1 MALFVGTDIGGTF
14 TDLVGYDTER
24 RALFFGKTLTDNA
37 ELVEGVM
44 RCLAETGL
52 QPDAVDILKHGTTQV
67 INTLLERRGAKTA
80 LVTTRGFRDILEIGR
95 AGRPVVFR
103 FEYARHPPLVPRQ
116 LRFEIDERIDARGAV
131 QKPVDEDE
139 IAGLAGV
146 LREAGVEAVAVSLLN
161 AYLNP
166 DHEERVAKLLA
177 DLLPGVYVTTGSS
190 LSREWYEYERT
201 STAVANAFVG
211 PRAGGY
217 VDRFDSRLA
226 ETRFKGRF
234 FLMASNGGVLSP
246 RRAREQPI
254 ALVESGPIGG
264 CIGAAVYAR
273 ALGIEKMIAFDMGGT
288 TAKCALVEHSHFEVQ
303 PTYYV
308 GGYDY
313 GFPVRTP
320 VLDIVEVGTGGGS
333 IAYVDEQQRLHVGP
347 RSAGS
352 EPGPVSFGRGGTEP
366 TVTDANVVLDRI
378 SGGAFL
384 SGALRLDRKAA
395 VAALIEKVGKPLGYR
410 EGADADTVASGVLA
424 LANVQMAS
432 AIREITIERGKDLRE
447 FTLFLFGGGGPL
459 HGLELARELHVT
471 RVIVPPEPGNFSALG
486 MLLADAR
493 VDESHTFLC
502 ELNAAAAPL
511 LARRLGEMREVVA
524 GALQRD
530 FGNTEL
536 AFEHQAEMRYQ
547 GQRHPIRISLDVSD
561 DIDAIRSRF
570 LDSYRRRYGRAD
582 EDTPM
587 EFIGL
592 RVAGTALTERPD
604 IAWLHRAPQTGSVRE
619 SSRREVYFSRHRG
632 RLDTPV
638 YVRDTL
644 PVGAVI
650 AGPAV
655 IQEFGATTVI
665 APGDRLEVGAL
676 GEFDIVLA
684 KP

>member
-14 TDLVGYDTER
+14 TDLVAYDTAR
-24 RALFFGKTLTDNA
+24 KALYFGKTLTDNVD
-37 ELVEGVM
+37 LVEGVM
-44 RCLAETGL
+44 RCLEETGL
-52 QPDAVDILKHGTTQV
+52 QPAAIDVLKHGTTQV
-67 INTLLERRGAKTA
+67 INTLLERSGAKTA

-103 FEYARHPPLVPRQ
+103 FEYARQPPLVPRA
-116 LRFEIDERIDARGAV
+116 LRFEVEERVNSKGEV
-131 QKPVDEDE
+131 QT
-139 IAGLAGV
+139 A
-146 LREAGVEAVAVSLLN
+146 LREEEIERLAAQLRGQDVTAVAVSFLN

-166 DHEERVAKLLA
+166 VHEDQAARLLA
-177 DLLPGVYVTTGSS
+177 AALPGVYVTTGSS

-217 VDRFDSRLA
+217 VDRFDARLA
-226 ETRFKGRF
+226 EAGFHGRF
-234 FLMASNGGVLSP
+234 FMMASNGGVLSP

-264 CIGAAVYAR
+264 CIGAAVYAK
-273 ALGIEKMIAFDMGGT
+273 ALGIEKLIAFDMGGT
-288 TAKCALVEHSHFEVQ
+288 TAKCALVERSHFEVQ

-333 IAYVDEQQRLHVGP
+333 IAHVDGQSRLHVGP

-352 EPGPVSFGRGGTEP
+352 SPGPVCFGRGGVEP

-384 SGALRLDRKAA
+384 SGALQLNRAAA
-395 VAALIEKVGKPLGYR
+395 VSAVMEKIGKPLGYR
-410 EGADADTVASGVLA
+410 DEQDADAVASGILA

-432 AIREITIERGKDLRE
+432 AIREITIERGKDVRE

-459 HGLELARELHVT
+459 HGIDLARELHIG
-471 RVIVPPEPGNFSALG
+471 RVVVPPEPGNFSALG

-493 VDESHTFLC
+493 IDESHTFVCALDPAAMPLLTERL
-502 ELNAAAAPL
+502 ELMRNAAFETL
-511 LARRLGEMREVVA
+511 K
-524 GALQRD
+524 RD
-530 FGNTEL
+530 FGAAEI

-547 GQRHPIRISLDVSD
+547 GQRHPIRIPLGAADSLEE
-561 DIDAIRSRF
+561 IRHKF
-570 LDSYRRRYGRAD
+570 LDHYRRRYGRAD
-582 EDTPM
+582 EETPM

-592 RVAGTALTERPD
+592 RVAGMALTERPD
-604 IAWLHRAPQTGSVRE
+604 IAGLHRAASGGAVQAR
-619 SSRREVYFSRHRG
+619 SRRAVYFAAQGKRI
-632 RLDTPV
+632 DTPV

-644 PVGAVI
+644 PIGGRI
-650 AGPAV
+650 TGPAV

-665 APGDRLEVGAL
+665 APGDRLEVGEL
-676 GEFDIVLA
+676 GEFNIELA
-684 KP
+684 P